1 VRKLDNWLDA
11 FIEYGQNGEAP
22 NHVLFWSGASAIAG
36 ALQRK
41 CWVSQGDFW
50 WFPNMYVVLVA
61 PPGIIAKTTTTG
73 TAMRMLRKVEGV
85 IFGPSTTTWQ
95 ALIECL
101 GNAAVVTTYNGE
113 SEETYSLTIHS
124 GELGNLVRPDDNEMM
139 DMLNT
144 MWDCGSI
151 EKATKAEGLRTIASP
166 FLNLLACT
174 TPSWISGNF
183 PAYMLDGGLVSRI
196 IWVYAD
202 EKRQLVAY
210 PSGDTP
216 ERRELHRY
224 LIDDLNTIGRC
235 EGEFRLD
242 ADALLWGTDWYTRH
256 NRVHAKGK
264 DDSRLGGWNARKQS
278 HIHKLAMVLS
288 AARDDSRRITLGDLQ
303 RAEREVSAL
312 EGTLSAIFDR
322 IGRSEASNNSDRLLD
337 FVARSGAG
345 GVTVNEAARFMR
357 SVAPTDKGF
366 KELLLGLV
374 KSKMVVSCTKGGE
387 QAFRVPQAGKDG

>member
-1 VRKLDNWLDA
+1 MRKVDNWLDG
-11 FIEYGQNGEAP
+11 FIEYGQAGEAP

-41 CWVSQGDFW
+41 CYVSQGDFW

-73 TAMRMLRKVEGV
+73 TAMRMLRKVDGV

-101 GNAAVVTTYNGE
+101 LKAETITNYDGE
-113 SEETYSLTIHS
+113 NEATYSLTIHS
-124 GELGNLVRPDDNEMM
+124 GELGNLIRPDDNEMM

-151 EKATKAEGLRTIASP
+151 EKATKADGQQTISSP

-196 IWVYAD
+196 VWVYA
-202 EKRQLVAY
+202 ESKRQLIAY
-210 PSGDTP
+210 PTGDTP
-216 ERRELHRY
+216 LRKELHRH
-224 LIDDLNTIGRC
+224 LVDDLNAIGRM
-235 EGEFRLD
+235 EGEFKLD
-242 ADALLWGTDWYTRH
+242 KSALAWGTDWYEAH
-256 NRVHAKGK
+256 NVLHAKGK
-264 DDSRLGGWNARKQS
+264 DDSRFGGWNARKQS

-288 AARDDSRRITLGDLQ
+288 AARGDQRVITAEDLQ
-303 RAEREVSAL
+303 RAEAEVSRL
-312 EGTLSAIFDR
+312 EQCLPSIFDR

-337 FVARSGAG
+337 FITRGGAA
-345 GVTVNEAARFMR
+345 GVTMNEAARFMR

-366 KELLLGLV
+366 KELLMGLL
-374 KSKMVVSCTKGGE
+374 KSRMIVTCTKGGE
-387 QAFRVPQAGKDG
+387 QAFRVQLF

>member
-1 VRKLDNWLDA
+1 MRKLDDWLEA

-73 TAMRMLRKVEGV
+73 TAMHMLRKVDGV

-101 GNAAVVTTYNGE
+101 GNAAVVTNYNGE
-113 SEETYSLTIHS
+113 SQETYSLTIHS
-124 GELGNLVRPDDNEMM
+124 GELGNLIRPEDNEMM

-151 EKATKAEGLRTIASP
+151 EKATKAEGMRTIASP

-196 IWVYAD
+196 VWVYAD
-202 EKRQLVAY
+202 EKRRLVAY
-210 PSGDTP
+210 PEGDTP
-216 ERRELHRY
+216 ERRELRRY
-224 LIDDLNTIGRC
+224 LVDDLNTIGRM

-242 ADALLWGTDWYTRH
+242 ADALLWGTAWYEAH
-256 NRVHAKGK
+256 NRQHAKGK

-288 AARDDSRRITLGDLQ
+288 ASRDDSRRITVDDLR
-303 RAEREVSAL
+303 RAEGCVSTL
-312 EGTLSAIFDR
+312 EGTLSQIFDR
-322 IGRSEASNNSDRLLD
+322 IGRTEASNNSDRLLD
-337 FVARSGAG
+337 FITRAGAR
-345 GVTVNEAARFMR
+345 GVTLEEASRFMR
-357 SVAPTDKGF
+357 SVAPTDRGF
-366 KELLLGLV
+366 KDLLTGLLKGKLIELLNKDGRQSV
-374 KSKMVVSCTKGGE
+374 
-387 QAFRVPQAGKDG
+387 RVPQS